1 MNKKDK
7 NQDLYSEAK
16 KIIPGGVMLF
26 SKRPE
31 NHLPNKWPTYYKKA
45 KGAFVWDLNN
55 KKYLDMYFGV
65 GQSVL
70 GYANSSVDKRVNKS
84 NALGN
89 ITSLNSLYEVKLA
102 KKLIQIH
109 KWAGFAKFAKTGG
122 EASAIATRIAR
133 SINGNEK
140 VAICGYHGWHDWYL
154 AANLKSKNNLNAHL
168 LDGLRS
174 IGVPKS
180 LKNTISSFRMNN
192 FSDLKKIKK
201 VKKLAAI
208 IMEVQREKEPSIKFL
223 KEIRK
228 FCNKRQIILIFDECT
243 SGFRETY
250 GGIHKKYNI
259 IPDIVIFGKCLG
271 NGYPITAILG
281 KKKYLKKASRSFISS
296 TFWTENSG
304 FVAALKTLEIMKQ
317 KKTFIKIKKIGKNV
331 KNIWKKISYK
341 YKLPIKIYGLDSIPS
356 FKIISDNSD
365 KYKTFITQEM
375 LKNKILATNTIYISI
390 VHKKEYLEKYE
401 KILDKIFFK
410 IKKCENNEISINN
423 ILKNKVSTSDFN
435 RLTG

>member
-1 MNKKDK
+1 MNKKDL
-7 NQDLYSEAK
+7 NQKLYAEAK

-31 NHLPNKWPTYYKKA
+31 NHLPGKWPTYYKKA

-70 GYANSSVDKRVNKS
+70 GYANSSIDNKVNKS
-84 NALGN
+84 NNLGN
-89 ITSLNSLYEVKLA
+89 ISSLNSFYEVKLA

-109 KWAGFAKFAKTGG
+109 NWAGFAKFAKTGG

-133 SINGNEK
+133 SITGYEK

-154 AANLKSKNNLNAHL
+154 AANLKSKKNLNTHL
-168 LDGLRS
+168 LEGLES
-174 IGVPKS
+174 VGVPKS

-192 FSDLKKIKK
+192 FNDLKKIKK
-201 VKKLAAI
+201 IKKLAAI
-208 IMEVQREKEPSIKFL
+208 IMEVQREKEPNINFL
-223 KEIRK
+223 KEIRRY
-228 FCNKRQIILIFDECT
+228 CNQKKIILIFDECT

-250 GGIHKKYNI
+250 GGIHKNYNI
-259 IPDIVIFGKCLG
+259 SPDVALFGKCLG

-281 KKKYLKKASRSFISS
+281 KKKYLKKASKSFISS

-304 FVAALKTLEIMKQ
+304 FVAALKTLEIMKK
-317 KKTFIKIKKIGKNV
+317 KKTYKKTKIIGKRI
-331 KNIWKKISYK
+331 KNIWKKLASK
-341 YKLPIKIYGLDSIPS
+341 YSLPIKIYGLDSIPN
-356 FKIISDNSD
+356 FKFLSKDSA

-375 LKNKILATNTIYISI
+375 LNNKILATNTIYISI
-390 VHKKEYLEKYE
+390 AHKNEYIKKYQI
-401 KILDKIFFK
+401 ILDKIFFK
-410 IKKCENNEISINN
+410 IKKCEENKLSINK
-423 ILKNKVSTSDFN
+423 ILKSKVSTSDFN